1 MSQPERLTE
10 PSATDAYADDP
21 AARAFDDLR
30 AEVSVMRR
38 ALEALPH
45 AMEASRPPDYSEDI
59 GQVKQAV
66 GALAARIEVLEKK
79 PGLTM
84 TPSAYAREISW
95 AGQEAT
101 SEARKGLQ
109 QAEEGFAKQASLLE
123 QWVLGSRT
131 SVSQNRW
138 LFGMTAAGFICGTVV
153 TLVFA
158 WFPFW

>member
-1 MSQPERLTE
+1 MSQPERSTE
-10 PSATDAYADDP
+10 PSAIDSYADDP

-38 ALEALPH
+38 ALEALPQ

-66 GALAARIEVLEKK
+66 DALAARIEALEKK

-101 SEARKGLQ
+101 SEARKALK
-109 QAEEGFAKQASLLE
+109 QAEQGFVKQSSMLE
-123 QWVLGSRT
+123 QWVFGART
-131 SVSQNRW
+131 GDSQNRW
-138 LFGMTAAGFICGTVV
+138 LFGMLALGFVGGVV
-153 TLVFA
+153 IAIAFIGL
-158 WFPFW
+158 PFW